1 MAVKPAEALRHLGLI
16 DDKSE
21 GRAACEDQPVPP
33 RKAQLVEELPVRA
46 RPDPSLLAPGGTRGQ
61 HVGRS
66 VDAIHIYPRLQQ
78 RRQEAPRAAH
88 RLENR
93 LAARTN
99 MAHVIGQ
106 CFPWRL
112 RLVEVISLSQQRLI
126 LGSSYP
132 STPSHLTLTSY
143 VQPRTSRLLPLT
155 SYFSRH
161 IHRLT
166 FLDRLLHDNL
176 AYPHRVRRQRV
187 RREQH
192 EVRQLPNLDRPLSLL
207 FEKLPRRV
215 DRDGADGL
223 AGCHSLLRSELA
235 PAGRYAV
242 HRRPDNRQ
250 DIRRRHGR
258 VMMQRDRDSPVES
271 RAHRVDAR
279 RALRPQEHVPVP
291 VAPVVYVARKERY
304 VQPEVPHVV

>member
-1 MAVKPAEALRHLGLI
+1 
-16 DDKSE
+16 
-21 GRAACEDQPVPP
+21 
-33 RKAQLVEELPVRA
+33 
-46 RPDPSLLAPGGTRGQ
+46 
-61 HVGRS
+61 
-66 VDAIHIYPRLQQ
+66 
-78 RRQEAPRAAH
+78 
-88 RLENR
+88 
-93 LAARTN
+93 

-215 DRDGADGL
+215 DLSLTDRLRVDDRRPPVPPRVRLLGRPSRSDHHPDRRIPVGVCQHLPAVL
-223 AGCHSLLRSELA
+223 VPVRHSGVQLLLRLERREPGVRGLSTGGRGVVWPAQVRRISLYRPVGQQLHATQAEA
-235 PAGRYAV
+235 PA
-242 HRRPDNRQ
+242 
-250 DIRRRHGR
+250 
-258 VMMQRDRDSPVES
+258 
-271 RAHRVDAR
+271 
-279 RALRPQEHVPVP
+279 VP
-291 VAPVVYVARKERY
+291 
-304 VQPEVPHVV
+304 